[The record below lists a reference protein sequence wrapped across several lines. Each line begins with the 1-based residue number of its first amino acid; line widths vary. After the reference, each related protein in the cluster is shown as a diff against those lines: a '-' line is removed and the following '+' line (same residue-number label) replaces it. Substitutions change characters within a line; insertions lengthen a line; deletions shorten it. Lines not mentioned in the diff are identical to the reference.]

1 MLSKILKLVDLWD
14 PSKLDRGLSALI
26 LRNQKISTRIGALIG
41 LFLILMVVLTV
52 FEISVL
58 NEMQKKIEKIIY
70 DSNIEA
76 ELAEEMHFMARHKAV
91 IVRNILLLKEQSEI
105 EAELV
110 RLEDATK
117 KYLKAEKRLEEMVR
131 DDKGKTI
138 LKRIIEG
145 RNMTE
150 SLWDQVIQL
159 DLVNKLD
166 EGIEFLVKEVRN
178 KQWDWLNSL
187 DEMAKLQ
194 RDNAR
199 KSNEEALHDYQRTRN
214 LLIII
219 DIIAIISGIFF
230 AIRIAL
236 SITQPLY
243 VFSEKVNAIA
253 QGDLNVEVE
262 NDKKDE
268 IGLLGKHINHMVKKL
283 KENKEELE
291 IYQANLEKL
300 VSVRTEALN
309 SQREQFI
316 SVLIH
321 DLKGPLTPI
330 LGFTKRL
337 LNEKAKSRED
347 MLLHLKTIYES
358 SQNVMKVIEETSKKL
373 KEKKALQSFNSEKVN
388 ISKLLLTIAKDFIPE
403 AEDKGINILLN
414 HKTVS
419 ECYAL
424 EEIILLADP
433 FQLKTLIENLIGN
446 AIKYAKKEVKV
457 YLSKTNK
464 AVNLVLSDDGPGIA
478 KEYHEKIFEEYFQ
491 APGSKKG
498 TGIGLYSV
506 KKVVENHQ
514 GSIVLSSA
522 PDQGA
527 TFEITFPFL
536 NRII

>member
-1 MLSKILKLVDLWD
+1 M
-14 PSKLDRGLSALI
+14 I
-26 LRNQKISTRIGALIG
+26 LRNQKISVRIGALIG
-41 LFLILMVVLTV
+41 LFLTLMVVLAV
-52 FEISVL
+52 LEISIL
-58 NEMQKKIEKIIY
+58 NKIQKDFKKIIY
-70 DSNIEA
+70 ESHTGV

-91 IVRNILLLKEQSEI
+91 IIRNILLLKEQAKKEEEI
-105 EAELV
+105 V
-110 RLEDATK
+110 RLKDATK
-117 KYLKAEKRLEEMVR
+117 KYLEAEERLKKMVQ

-145 RNMTE
+145 RNITE
-150 SLWDQVIQL
+150 LLWNQVIQL
-159 DLVNKLD
+159 ALANKPD
-166 EGIEFLVKEVRN
+166 EGIKFLVDEVRS
-178 KQWDWLNSL
+178 KQWGWLDSL
-187 DEMAKLQ
+187 DEMAELQ
-194 RDNAR
+194 RKYAR
-199 KSNEEALHDYQRTRN
+199 ENSEEAFQDYLHTRN
-214 LLIII
+214 LLITI
-219 DIIAIISGIFF
+219 DIIAIIVGIFF
-230 AIRIAL
+230 AVRIAS
-236 SITQPLY
+236 SITQPLH

-268 IGLLGKHINHMVKKL
+268 ISMLGQHINYMVKKL

-291 IYQANLEKL
+291 TYQTHLEKL

-321 DLKGPLTPI
+321 DLKGPLAPI

-337 LNEKAKSRED
+337 LNGKAKSQED
-347 MLLHLKTIYES
+347 MLLHLETIYES
-358 SQNVMKVIEETSKKL
+358 SQNLMKVIEETSKKL
-373 KEKKALQSFNSEKVN
+373 KEKKALQSFNTEKIN

-414 HKTVS
+414 HKTLN
-419 ECYAL
+419 ECYAF
-424 EEIILLADP
+424 EEIIFLADP

-457 YLSKTNK
+457 YLSKTNN
-464 AVNLVLSDDGPGIA
+464 AVHLVISDDGPGIP

-491 APGSKKG
+491 VPGSKKG

-506 KKVVENHQ
+506 RKVVENHQ
-514 GSIVLSSA
+514 GSIVVRSTSE
-522 PDQGA
+522 QGA
-527 TFEITFPFL
+527 TFEVTFPFM